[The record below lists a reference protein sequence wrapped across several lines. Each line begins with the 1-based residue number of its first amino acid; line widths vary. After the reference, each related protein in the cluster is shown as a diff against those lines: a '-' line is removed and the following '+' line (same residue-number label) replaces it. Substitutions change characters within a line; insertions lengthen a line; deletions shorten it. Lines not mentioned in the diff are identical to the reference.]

1 MSDIN
6 NANQRAPRPTIK
18 LSKSMPLLNYV
29 AFFILFVTSFVFV
42 FQRNAAILGY
52 ALLFITNTVCMI
64 YVIGELLPK
73 LSDIN
78 NSYFVP
84 ILAVIAV
91 MSSSILHFVSLIFVL
106 MMIYKLH
113 TKYSVTD
120 GVPINIPP
128 PYNLQLYEFN
138 VLMVTTFCLCTVL
151 ILIIKFRP
159 EKIDINLYEF
169 IRRMNLIMVLRN
181 STFLFT
187 FALSVSAIVIS
198 GLQVQTADK
207 FAKLSRQQL
216 NVTESNSIKKNK
228 NHDFRFNIDRINGG
242 DTQFLK
248 NTINTSFLINA

>member
-6 NANQRAPRPTIK
+6 IPLQRPQRSSIK

-29 AFFILFVTSFVFV
+29 AFFILFITSFVFV
-42 FQRNAAILGY
+42 FQKNAGILGY

-64 YVIGELLPK
+64 YVIGELLPNIVDM
-73 LSDIN
+73 SD
-78 NSYFVP
+78 SYFVP

-91 MSSSILHFVSLIFVL
+91 ISSSILHFVSLIFVL

-113 TKYSVTD
+113 VKYSVTD

-128 PYNLQLYEFN
+128 PYNLQLYNFN
-138 VLMVTTFCLCTVL
+138 VLMVTTFCLCAVL

-159 EKIDINLYEF
+159 EKMNINLYEF

-181 STFLFT
+181 PIFIITL
-187 FALSVSAIVIS
+187 ALSVSAIVIS
-198 GLQVQTADK
+198 GIQVQTADK

-216 NVTESNSIKKNK
+216 NVTERNSIKKNN

-248 NTINTSFLINA
+248 DTINTSFLINA